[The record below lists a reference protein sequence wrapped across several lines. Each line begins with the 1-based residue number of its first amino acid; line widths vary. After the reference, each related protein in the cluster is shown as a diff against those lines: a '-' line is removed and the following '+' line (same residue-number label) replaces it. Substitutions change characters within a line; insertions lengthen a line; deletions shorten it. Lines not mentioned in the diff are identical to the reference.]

1 VRSKPPLGLPEF
13 AILGHRGAPHAAPEN
28 TLESFLAAIQS
39 GADGVELDVHLT
51 KDRAPVVCHD
61 PVLEGSGGA
70 PITVAEISWEDLASR
85 EVLVEGGHAA
95 RLVRLEKVLSELPK
109 DALVDI
115 ELKDLP
121 LGNPSLADSPIGE
134 VVARYLEQHAFTDR
148 CFVTS
153 FYLPHLQKAKR
164 SLPTLA
170 TGWLLAPGMRA
181 IDALPMAAAH
191 GIALLV
197 THDTG
202 LPSDYDELARQIEQ
216 IESEGFFTL
225 VWTVNDPGRALDL
238 KRAGASGV
246 ITDVPGLLA
255 EALRGA

>member
-1 VRSKPPLGLPEF
+1 M
-13 AILGHRGAPHAAPEN
+13 
-28 TLESFLAAIQS
+28 AAIES

-51 KDRAPVVCHD
+51 KDRVPVVCHD
-61 PVLEGSGGA
+61 PVLEEPDGA
-70 PITVAEISWEDLASR
+70 TITVAEVTWEYLASR
-85 EVLVEGGHAA
+85 QVLVGGGHTV
-95 RLVRLEKVLSELPK
+95 RLVRLEKVLSELPE

-134 VVARYLEQHAFTDR
+134 VVARYLEQHGFTDR

-170 TGWLLAPGMRA
+170 TGWLLAPGMGA

-191 GIALLV
+191 SIALV
-197 THDTG
+197 VAHDTG
-202 LPSDYDELARQIEQ
+202 LPSEYDELARQIEQ

-225 VWTVNDPGRALDL
+225 VWTVNDPRRTLDL
-238 KRAGASGV
+238 KRAGAAGV
-246 ITDVPGLLA
+246 ITDFPGLLA
-255 EALRGA
+255 EALRGAEAV